1 MKLNVMVV
9 DDSTVMRA
17 MVTKSLKLCGIELGE
32 VLEAG
37 NGVEALERLAGT
49 WVDLALIDVNM
60 PKMNGEELLYRI
72 RGDVA
77 LESMHVIVIST
88 EGSETRISRLKSKGA
103 RFLRKPFSPE
113 SLGNQIREMLG
124 GTHGD
129 GSGNQALPVSGPHF

>member
-9 DDSTVMRA
+9 DDSAVMRA
-17 MVTKSLKLCGIELGE
+17 MVRKSLKLCGIELGE

-37 NGVEALERLAGT
+37 NGVEALDKLACA
-49 WVDLALIDVNM
+49 WVDLCLIDVNM
-60 PKMNGEELLYRI
+60 PKMNGEELLNHI
-72 RGDVA
+72 RDDAA
-77 LESMHVIVIST
+77 LEPLHVIVIST
-88 EGSETRISRLKSKGA
+88 EGSETRIGRLKSKGA

>member
-17 MVTKSLKLCGIELGE
+17 MVRKSLLLCGIELGE
-32 VLEAG
+32 VFEAA
-37 NGVEALERLAGT
+37 NGVEALERLAGA
-49 WVDLALIDVNM
+49 WIDLALIDINM
-60 PKMNGEELLYRI
+60 PRMNGEELLNRI
-72 RGDVA
+72 RDDA
-77 LESMHVIVIST
+77 SLRPLPVIVIST
-88 EGSETRISRLKSKGA
+88 EGSETRIGRLKSKGA

-129 GSGNQALPVSGPHF
+129 RSGNQALPVSGPDF

>member
-37 NGVEALERLAGT
+37 NGVEALERLAGA

-60 PKMNGEELLYRI
+60 PRMNGEELLNRI
-72 RGDVA
+72 RDDA
-77 LESMHVIVIST
+77 AFETLHVIVIST